1 MENRKL
7 IIDYVE
13 YGSLAELPNDA
24 RQLMERAMEAARN
37 AYAPYSNFHVGAA
50 VRLADNTIVIG
61 NNQENLAY
69 PSGLCG
75 ERVALFSAS
84 AQHPNQPVTAL
95 AVVGLHNG
103 EYCEASPCGSC
114 RQVMIEYEQKYGRE
128 MTLLC
133 YLAGGKI
140 RQIRGAKSLLP
151 FSFDTKL

>member
-24 RQLMERAMEAARN
+24 RQLMERAMEAARS

-84 AQHPNQPVTAL
+84 AQHPDQPVTAL
-95 AVVGLHNG
+95 VPRPSTPTSLSRRWLLWGCTTGNTARPPLAV
-103 EYCEASPCGSC
+103 
-114 RQVMIEYEQKYGRE
+114 
-128 MTLLC
+128 
-133 YLAGGKI
+133 LAD
-140 RQIRGAKSLLP
+140 RS
-151 FSFDTKL
+151 